1 MQVVPFNNLQ
11 DNIVYH
17 ANIFNYDKKFL
28 TTLLNIGIKLDFT
41 DYSQEKNVKS
51 EDIESVIE
59 FLKSKSKNQ
68 VSLMTLAVDH
78 EYRRIQDDD
87 PELVENKQQLKS
99 VTKTLRHLFK
109 LFQFSYDKAME
120 KVKQAMEG
128 EGKIEPGDINANNM
142 ITCLLYFDGIS
153 MVNIDIIKLI
163 ENNASY
169 TSKTLVELV
178 FMLLNN
184 NYLDFHIKEIAS
196 HILSIDLMQNDGSN
210 EEQNEN
216 FSENCINL
224 MKWIYELSIQQNR
237 HSCLTSNLSL
247 LLTIDENL
255 EYFLGDEFNKEYNHL
270 RKIFDLMTD
279 ADININII
287 YESLLCL
294 WSISSNKKYFY
305 IFENK
310 NNKYI
315 EKIVQVIRTNKI
327 DKVARIGLMTLQ
339 NLLDSQTCVEI
350 LFDIKFMQTV
360 SILLTNKWNDPVI
373 KEMLHFCLDFLEKNY
388 KSMNSFE
395 KFMKE
400 LDNGILKK
408 GSLHTREFWEENYKE
423 FEFSNFEYIRRLVK
437 FVSKDADGEDQIEQQ
452 CIACFD
458 LGEFARLYPGGASV
472 LEYFG
477 AKEHL
482 LKLIQH
488 KNMELKNRALVC
500 LQKIMMKSL
509 KK

>member
-11 DNIVYH
+11 DDIVYH

-28 TTLLNIGIKLDFT
+28 TTLLNTGIRLDFS
-41 DYSQEKNVKS
+41 DYIQEKNVKV
-51 EDIESVIE
+51 EDITPVMD

-78 EYRRIQDDD
+78 EYRRISDDD
-87 PELVENKQQLKS
+87 PELLSKKQQLKS

-120 KVKQAMEG
+120 KVKQVMEG
-128 EGKIEPGDINANNM
+128 EGKIEPGEINANNI
-142 ITCLLYFDGIS
+142 ITCLLFFDGVS

-169 TSKTLVELV
+169 TNKSLVELV
-178 FMLLNN
+178 FMILNN
-184 NYLDFHIKEIAS
+184 NYIDFHIKEI
-196 HILSIDLMQNDGSN
+196 NDGSN
-210 EEQNEN
+210 EALEQNED

-255 EYFLGDEFNKEYNHL
+255 EYFLGEEFNKEYNHL

-310 NNKYI
+310 NSKYI

-373 KEMLHFCLDFLEKNY
+373 RELLHFCLDFLEKNY
-388 KSMNSFE
+388 KSM
-395 KFMKE
+395 K
-400 LDNGILKK
+400 
-408 GSLHTREFWEENYKE
+408 
-423 FEFSNFEYIRRLVK
+423 
-437 FVSKDADGEDQIEQQ
+437 
-452 CIACFD
+452 
-458 LGEFARLYPGGASV
+458 
-472 LEYFG
+472 
-477 AKEHL
+477 
-482 LKLIQH
+482 
-488 KNMELKNRALVC
+488 
-500 LQKIMMKSL
+500 
-509 KK
+509 

>member
-11 DNIVYH
+11 DDIVYH

-28 TTLLNIGIKLDFT
+28 TTLLNTGIRFDFS
-41 DYSQEKNVKS
+41 DYIQEKNVKV
-51 EDIESVIE
+51 EDITPVMD

-78 EYRRIQDDD
+78 EYRRISDDD
-87 PELVENKQQLKS
+87 PELLSKKQQLKS

-120 KVKQAMEG
+120 KVKQVMEG
-128 EGKIEPGDINANNM
+128 EGKIEPGEINANNI
-142 ITCLLYFDGIS
+142 ITCLLFFDGVS

-169 TSKTLVELV
+169 TNKSLVELV
-178 FMLLNN
+178 FMILNN
-184 NYLDFHIKEIAS
+184 NYIDFHIKEIAS

-210 EEQNEN
+210 EALEQNED

-255 EYFLGDEFNKEYNHL
+255 EYFLGEEFNKEYNHL

-294 WSISSNKKYFY
+294 WSISSNKKFFY

-339 NLLDSQTCVEI
+339 NLLESQPCVEI

-360 SILLTNKWNDPVI
+360 SILLTNKWNDPI
-373 KEMLHFCLDFLEKNY
+373 IRELLNLCFEFLEKNY
-388 KSMNSFE
+388 KSM
-395 KFMKE
+395 K
-400 LDNGILKK
+400 
-408 GSLHTREFWEENYKE
+408 
-423 FEFSNFEYIRRLVK
+423 
-437 FVSKDADGEDQIEQQ
+437 
-452 CIACFD
+452 
-458 LGEFARLYPGGASV
+458 
-472 LEYFG
+472 
-477 AKEHL
+477 
-482 LKLIQH
+482 
-488 KNMELKNRALVC
+488 
-500 LQKIMMKSL
+500 
-509 KK
+509 

>member
-1 MQVVPFNNLQ
+1 MQVVHFNNLQ

-87 PELVENKQQLKS
+87 PELAENKQQLKS

-255 EYFLGDEFNKEYNHL
+255 EYF
-270 RKIFDLMTD
+270 
-279 ADININII
+279 
-287 YESLLCL
+287 
-294 WSISSNKKYFY
+294 
-305 IFENK
+305 
-310 NNKYI
+310 
-315 EKIVQVIRTNKI
+315 
-327 DKVARIGLMTLQ
+327 
-339 NLLDSQTCVEI
+339 
-350 LFDIKFMQTV
+350 
-360 SILLTNKWNDPVI
+360 
-373 KEMLHFCLDFLEKNY
+373 
-388 KSMNSFE
+388 
-395 KFMKE
+395 
-400 LDNGILKK
+400 
-408 GSLHTREFWEENYKE
+408 
-423 FEFSNFEYIRRLVK
+423 
-437 FVSKDADGEDQIEQQ
+437 
-452 CIACFD
+452 
-458 LGEFARLYPGGASV
+458 
-472 LEYFG
+472 
-477 AKEHL
+477 
-482 LKLIQH
+482 
-488 KNMELKNRALVC
+488 
-500 LQKIMMKSL
+500 
-509 KK
+509 